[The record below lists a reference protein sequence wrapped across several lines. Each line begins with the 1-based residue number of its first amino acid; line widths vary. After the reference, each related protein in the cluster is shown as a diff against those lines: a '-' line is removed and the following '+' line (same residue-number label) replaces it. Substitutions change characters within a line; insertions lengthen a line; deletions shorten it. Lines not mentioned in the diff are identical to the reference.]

1 MKSQKIAILG
11 FGAMGSRIAQNLLN
25 AEYQVV
31 VYNRTVDRVQPL
43 LNQGV
48 TYAATPEAAAEQ
60 ADIIVSMV
68 TDDDGSRKVWL
79 DPESGAWLGN
89 RKQILMIRAFP
100 HPTKN
105 HSKKEIYRLFDNRRV
120 RNIGSASVCGLAVR
134 RVVAKADL
142 IAMYK
147 SRSRTGLRM

>member
-1 MKSQKIAILG
+1 
-11 FGAMGSRIAQNLLN
+11 
-25 AEYQVV
+25 
-31 VYNRTVDRVQPL
+31 
-43 LNQGV
+43 
-48 TYAATPEAAAEQ
+48 
-60 ADIIVSMV
+60 MV
-68 TDDDGSRKVWL
+68 TDGDGSRKVWL

-89 RKQILMIRAFP
+89 RKQILMIRVFP

-105 HSKKEIYRLFDNRRV
+105 HGKKEIYRLFDNRRV